1 MGRLFLMKK
10 IDENGNVWYSIT
22 VPAMDGLKN
31 ELFSL
36 WRLRQW
42 RSGLKGFHI
51 CFRNAKTKKSAS
63 ALFFALQELLRFAFQ
78 RGGQFQ

>member
-22 VPAMDGLKN
+22 VPVRDWLKN
-31 ELFSL
+31 ELFP
-36 WRLRQW
+36 LRFSALR

-51 CFRNAKTKKSAS
+51 CFRNAENKKERFG
-63 ALFFALQELLRFAFQ
+63 ALFSLQKITRLAFKRFRQ
-78 RGGQFQ
+78 L

>member
-22 VPAMDGLKN
+22 VPVRDGLKN
-31 ELFSL
+31 ELFPL
-36 WRLRQW
+36 RRLRRKAEWIERFSYLFSERRKQKRALR
-42 RSGLKGFHI
+42 RSFL
-51 CFRNAKTKKSAS
+51 
-63 ALFFALQELLRFAFQ
+63 LQKLMRVAFQ